1 MRADGRRIGNAVFGI
16 HCLPNDCGHARLGM
30 AVGLR
35 VAGNAVRRNRIRRC
49 VRESFRLHQHLLPP
63 MDLFV
68 SARSAAGKASG
79 PEMFASLERLWRQ
92 VSEP

>member
-1 MRADGRRIGNAVFGI
+1 VRAAGRRVGNALFGV
-16 HCLPNDCGHARLGM
+16 HYLPNDCGHARLGM

-35 VAGNAVRRNRIRRC
+35 VAGTAVRRNRIRRC

-63 MDLFV
+63 VDLFV
-68 SARSAAGKASG
+68 SARSAARDATG

-92 VSEP
+92 LGEP